1 MEPKVDPDTVNI
13 RFGGET
19 ETPVCSAQETLI
31 YPKRAKTSSNDWVF
45 VLNQEN
51 VQQALRVEKC
61 TRWGPAECTYF
72 WAAWP
77 SGVLQDK
84 RGTVGALLRN
94 VQVYNR
100 KRFIIKTKNM
110 IKTSLGA
117 ATNASAVPCLQTN

>member
-61 TRWGPAECTYF
+61 TR
-72 WAAWP
+72 
-77 SGVLQDK
+77 
-84 RGTVGALLRN
+84 
-94 VQVYNR
+94 
-100 KRFIIKTKNM
+100 
-110 IKTSLGA
+110 
-117 ATNASAVPCLQTN
+117 